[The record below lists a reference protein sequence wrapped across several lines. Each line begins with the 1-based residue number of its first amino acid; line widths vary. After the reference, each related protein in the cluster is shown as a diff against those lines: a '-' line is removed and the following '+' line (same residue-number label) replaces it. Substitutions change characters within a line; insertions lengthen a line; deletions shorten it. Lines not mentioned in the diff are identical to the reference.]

1 MPGSQDQGPGTYSL
15 ALFALALLLF
25 FSPFAVWWASQ
36 RPSWYIPY
44 LLWLLV
50 TVLSALLARR
60 LRRHDV

>member
-1 MPGSQDQGPGTYSL
+1 MPGSHEQGPGTYSL

-25 FSPFAVWWASQ
+25 FSPFAIWWADQ
-36 RPSWYIPY
+36 RPAWYVPY

-50 TVLSALLARR
+50 TALSGWLVRR